1 MQKRHFYGFEKSY
14 AAACP
19 KYSSSKEL
27 RFQKNFYS
35 KKMEISFIFITFAV
49 LMRKYSIFIVLLSI
63 IAGFGLES
71 CSKEYM
77 RHTKMSKKGGITQKD
92 SAAIYFYK
100 RKDFEKAS
108 FLIEEL
114 LPVVK
119 GTAREEELLYYYA
132 YCKYGLSEFVMAS
145 YYFEQF
151 TVKFPNSKKAEEC
164 LFMEANC
171 FYQQSDPHY
180 LDQTYT
186 SKAMIQLQSF
196 INAYP
201 ESEKVAIAS
210 KYLTELRERKAVKA
224 FDQAKLYYK
233 VYEFKSAVQALQ
245 VFMEEYSDSRY
256 REEAQ
261 FLMFKSAVYLAD
273 ASVDTKKEN
282 RYLDALEYYQKFIDK
297 YPRSNYVKEAES
309 LSKHAQKGLE
319 KIRSAKKVS

>member
-1 MQKRHFYGFEKSY
+1 
-14 AAACP
+14 
-19 KYSSSKEL
+19 
-27 RFQKNFYS
+27 
-35 KKMEISFIFITFAV
+35 MEISFIFITFAV
-49 LMRKYSIFIVLLSI
+49 LMKKYSFFIVLLII
-63 IAGFGLES
+63 IASFGLES
-71 CSKEYM
+71 CSKEY
-77 RHTKMSKKGGITQKD
+77 RVNSRYAKKGSITQKD
-92 SAAIYFYK
+92 SAALYFYK
-100 RKDFEKAS
+100 RKEFEKAS

-119 GTAREEELLYYYA
+119 GTAREEELLYYYS

-151 TVKFPNSKKAEEC
+151 TVKFPNSKKSEEC
-164 LFMEANC
+164 LFMEAKC
-171 FYQQSDPHY
+171 FYLQSDPHY

-186 SKAMIQLQSF
+186 TKAMVQLQSF

-201 ESEKVAIAS
+201 ESEKVAVAS

-245 VFMEEYSDSRY
+245 VFMEEYSDSKY

-261 FLMFKSAVYLAD
+261 FLLFKSAVYLAD

-282 RYLDALEYYQKFIDK
+282 RYLDGLEYYQKFIDK
-297 YPRSNYVKEAES
+297 YPSSAFLKEAES
-309 LSKHAQKGLE
+309 LYKHAQKGLE
-319 KIRSAKKVS
+319 KVRAAKKLS

>member
-1 MQKRHFYGFEKSY
+1 
-14 AAACP
+14 
-19 KYSSSKEL
+19 
-27 RFQKNFYS
+27 
-35 KKMEISFIFITFAV
+35 MEISFIFITFAV
-49 LMRKYSIFIVLLSI
+49 LMKKYSIFIVLLI
-63 IAGFGLES
+63 IGSLGLES
-71 CSKEYM
+71 CSKEY
-77 RHTKMSKKGGITQKD
+77 RQYTKYTKKGNITQKD
-92 SAAIYFYK
+92 SAAVYFYK
-100 RKDFEKAS
+100 RKEFEKAS

-132 YCKYGLSEFVMAS
+132 YAKYGLSEFVMAS

-164 LFMEANC
+164 LFMEAKC
-171 FYQQSDPHY
+171 FYDQSDPHY

-186 SKAMIQLQSF
+186 TKAMVQLQGF

-201 ESEKVAIAS
+201 ESERVAVAS

-245 VFMEEYSDSRY
+245 VFMEEYSDSKY

-261 FLMFKSAVYLAD
+261 FLMFKSSVYLAD
-273 ASVDTKKEN
+273 ASVDIKKEN
-282 RYLDALEYYQKFIDK
+282 RYLDAIEYYQKFIDK
-297 YPRSNYVKEAES
+297 YPHSAFIKDAES